1 MDSASL
7 AMSFLLLLLASST
20 LAQDTRT
27 QFESFKLRANRTY
40 SSVAEEQMRFAVF
53 QDNLRIIERHNSEG
67 HSWSMGVNQF
77 ADLTR

>member
-40 SSVAEEQMRFAVF
+40 SNMAEEQMRFAVF
-53 QDNLRIIERHNSEG
+53 EDNLRIIERHNSEG
-67 HSWSMGVNQF
+67 HSWTMGVNQF